1 MRRLITVFERKT
13 YTYSELGIEPK
24 GELLDG
30 IDKLNLRNNSEY
42 LTLGRATLR
51 TNQFVGVLTVGE
63 TTLQI
68 LPKIDCDPLGRVDS
82 QVGSNANAR
91 AASSAGRNFIYMLAL
106 VEDLRLH
113 PTTLATLENAKG
125 QWLELLT
132 ALFCVELTTALLEG
146 FHQDY
151 IQRDEH
157 MPYLRGRW
165 NVGRQYSR
173 QSNLARGLDVTFDD
187 FVPDTLLNRVFRFA
201 IRQLSQISR
210 DPQKLSSLA
219 RLESWYEDA
228 GVLSSGAVTN
238 LDSIHFTRLTER
250 AEESTTHYGNY

>member
-125 QWLELLT
+125 QW
-132 ALFCVELTTALLEG
+132 FKQVIDVPG
-146 FHQDY
+146 V
-151 IQRDEH
+151 R
-157 MPYLRGRW
+157 
-165 NVGRQYSR
+165 SR
-173 QSNLARGLDVTFDD
+173 FNHYVVAGLDMFLQPGFQIFVLNANRFQDD
-187 FVPDTLLNRVFRFA
+187 LAVKVNPGNNAVVFVN
-201 IRQLSQISR
+201 IQ
-210 DPQKLSSLA
+210 
-219 RLESWYEDA
+219 
-228 GVLSSGAVTN
+228 G
-238 LDSIHFTRLTER
+238 
-250 AEESTTHYGNY
+250 